1 MWNKCIISPIPKS
14 STTDPRDP
22 LLYRGI
28 ALASSMYKL
37 YCSVLNTRISSWC
50 EENYKIT
57 DEQNGF
63 RKNRSTID
71 HVATLTDIIDTRKKN
86 RKLSTYCAFID
97 LRKAYDCINRD
108 LLLCKLEGIGTGKLL
123 GAFRSLYTSVSS
135 CVRVNNL
142 MTDWF
147 DVSCGLRQGCCLSP
161 LLFNLFINDLV
172 LRIKA
177 LGKGVHVGDQHVSIL
192 LYADDVVLMADNAQN
207 LQSMLDLLND
217 WCLANKMSV
226 KFMLQWVMLSI
237 FDLNP

>member
-1 MWNKCIISPIPKS
+1 MWNKCINSPIPKS

-71 HVATLTDIIDTRKKN
+71 HVATLTDIIDTRKQK

-97 LRKAYDCINRD
+97 FRKAYDCINRD
-108 LLLCKLEGIGTGKLL
+108 LLWCKLEGIGITGKLL
-123 GAFRSLYTSVSS
+123 GAVRFYTP
-135 CVRVNNL
+135 
-142 MTDWF
+142 
-147 DVSCGLRQGCCLSP
+147 LSP
-161 LLFNLFINDLV
+161 PACELTI
-172 LRIKA
+172 
-177 LGKGVHVGDQHVSIL
+177 
-192 LYADDVVLMADNAQN
+192 
-207 LQSMLDLLND
+207 
-217 WCLANKMSV
+217 W
-226 KFMLQWVMLSI
+226 
-237 FDLNP
+237 